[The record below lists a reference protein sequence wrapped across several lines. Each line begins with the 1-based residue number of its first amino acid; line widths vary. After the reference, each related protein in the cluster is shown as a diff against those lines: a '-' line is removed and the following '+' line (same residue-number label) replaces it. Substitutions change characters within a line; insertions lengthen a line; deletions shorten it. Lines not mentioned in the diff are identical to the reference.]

1 MVLEQLFGGPRRR
14 ALGGR
19 GTHGFNLVG
28 RHGTGTAREGFAD
41 IREGGGNFL
50 VAEHGTLRGH
60 DDVVTLTGNFDR
72 TFHPAK
78 HDLDRARSGAL
89 GPVAADQGR
98 QAIESFAVGAVA
110 GDAEGVIDLGAVF
123 GRRHEDK
130 RSQKGEERRGAH
142 KGYPTIKPPISDGA
156 SRIGSGR
163 KRPEPELT
171 R

>member
-1 MVLEQLFGGPRRR
+1 MVLEQLFGGPRRG

-28 RHGTGTAREGFAD
+28 RHGTSATREGFAD
-41 IREGGGNFL
+41 IREGGGDLL
-50 VAEHGTLRGH
+50 VAEHGTLRRH
-60 DDVVTLTGNFDR
+60 DDVVALAGDFDR
-72 TFHPAK
+72 TFHPAE
-78 HDLDRARSGAL
+78 HDLDRARGRAL

-98 QAIESFAVGAVA
+98 QAVESFAVRAVA
-110 GDAEGVIDLGAVF
+110 GNAEGVIDLGAVF

>member
-19 GTHGFNLVG
+19 GTHDFNLVG

-41 IREGGGNFL
+41 IREGGGDLL

-60 DDVVTLTGNFDR
+60 DDIVGLTGDFDR
-72 TFHPAK
+72 TFHATK